1 MAVCGQCYA
10 YKDKYA
16 EYRKGLEALDK
27 QDHKAKQRLTMANFV
42 GGIHNGKRMSEAQVE
57 LLLCNGKHSADLSR
71 ERDAGGCVHHAVLD
85 NCPMVDGYLSPM
97 WDGGEL
103 RYETQEVY
111 DMLSI

>member
-1 MAVCGQCYA
+1 MGWGGTY
-10 YKDKYA
+10 DKYR
-16 EYRKGLEALDK
+16 EGLEDLDK
-27 QDHKAKQRLTMANFV
+27 HDHKAKQLLTMANFV
-42 GGIHNGKRMSEAQVE
+42 GGVHNGKRMSEAQVE

-103 RYETQEVY
+103 RYESPDVYEV
-111 DMLSI
+111 LSR